1 MLWYNKGM
9 STEETVEREAEKFRL
24 TYAFAQKDPEGFR
37 SLTGLS
43 VEEFEELL
51 HEIEE
56 EYEEAEEERLDR
68 PDRQRQRGAGGPFR
82 LPLCDRLLLTLTWL
96 RVYLS
101 YAALGL
107 LFGLHKS
114 NVCRNLQRMLPLVQR
129 RTEEALPAE
138 GSEEGKEDLE
148 TILER
153 YPELRAIL
161 DATEQRVERPGE
173 EATQKAHYSG
183 KKKAHTLKTQI
194 VVNAQ
199 GRIQH
204 VSDSVPGAKH
214 DVTLARES
222 EVTGQVPPG
231 VALEG
236 DKGYQGLEGKEAQPE
251 VKTPHK
257 KPRGGE
263 LTEEQKLFNRVFNRG
278 RVIVEHALAQLKV
291 FQVLKQVYRHRRA
304 QHNTIFRI
312 IAGLVNRRLD
322 RRLAAAAAAA

>member
-1 MLWYNKGM
+1 MN
-9 STEETVEREAEKFRL
+9 TEETVEQEAEEYRL
-24 TYAFAQKDPEGFR
+24 TYAAAKKNPEGFR
-37 SLTGLS
+37 ALTGLS

-51 HEIEE
+51 HEIAA
-56 EYEEAEEERLDR
+56 EYEEAEEERLAR
-68 PDRQRQRGAGGPFR
+68 SDRQRQRGAGGQFR
-82 LPLCDRLLLTLTWL
+82 LSLCDRLLLTLTWL
-96 RVYLS
+96 RVYVS

-107 LFGLHKS
+107 LFGLDKS
-114 NVCRNLQRMLPLVQR
+114 NICRNVRMMLPLVQR
-129 RTEEALPAE
+129 RTEEALLAE

-161 DATEQRVERPGE
+161 DATEQRVERPQQD
-173 EATQKAHYSG
+173 ATQKEHYSG

-204 VSDSVPGAKH
+204 VSESVPGAKH
-214 DVTLARES
+214 DVVLARES
-222 EVTGQVPPG
+222 EVTEEVPSE

-236 DKGYQGLEGKEAQPE
+236 DKGYQGLEGKDPQRE
-251 VKTPHK
+251 VKTPYK

-278 RVIVEHALAQLKV
+278 RVIVEHALAHLKV